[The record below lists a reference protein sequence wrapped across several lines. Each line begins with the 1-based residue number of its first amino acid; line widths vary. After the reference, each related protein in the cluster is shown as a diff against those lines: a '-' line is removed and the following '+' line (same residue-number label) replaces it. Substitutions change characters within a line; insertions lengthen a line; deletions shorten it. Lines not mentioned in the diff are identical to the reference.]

1 MIMNGVENKRVPL
14 FLQGEQLPVGY
25 FDPPNPYA
33 DAPTKKVRL
42 GALVAYARENGK
54 SGWELTKEDVKLF
67 SR

>member
-1 MIMNGVENKRVPL
+1 MNGVENKRVPL

-25 FDPPNPYA
+25 FDPPNPYV

-54 SGWELTKEDVKLF
+54 SGWELTKEDVKRF